1 MKIKIGAIKIQDG
14 KLYEC
19 EVQSIEERQTKFGES
34 IFVNIQTPFG
44 LANYIINP
52 NDLRKMRT
60 LISCFI
66 ENIDL
71 LPDDEEVDINN
82 FVGKK
87 LACTLAVN
95 SEGYLRIQSIHPISK
110 LQESVPDN
118 PFSDEEGA
126 LKQQIEKIKEVD
138 GDAFDPFAD

>member
-1 MKIKIGAIKIQDG
+1 MKIKIGSIKIQDG

-44 LANYIINP
+44 LANYIMGV

-60 LISCFI
+60 FISCFI

-71 LPDDEEVDINN
+71 LPDDEEVDIGK
-82 FVGKK
+82 FVGQKSLARLRQTAKDTCVYKRYSLLPNLPKSKPKTRLRVKPKK
-87 LACTLAVN
+87 HLN
-95 SEGYLRIQSIHPISK
+95 
-110 LQESVPDN
+110 N
-118 PFSDEEGA
+118 
-126 LKQQIEKIKEVD
+126 
-138 GDAFDPFAD
+138 

>member
-44 LANYIINP
+44 LANYIMGV

-60 LISCFI
+60 FISCFI

-71 LPDDEEVDINN
+71 LPDDEEVDIGK
-82 FVGKK
+82 FVGQKI
-87 LACTLAVN
+87 ACTLATN
-95 SEGYLRIQSIHPISK
+95 SEGYLRIQAIFPASK
-110 LQESVPDN
+110 LAEVEAEN
-118 PFSDEEGA
+118 PFENENKKA
-126 LKQQIEKIKEVD
+126 FEQLKKED

>member
-1 MKIKIGAIKIQDG
+1 MKIKIGSIKIQDG

-44 LANYIINP
+44 LANYIMGV

-60 LISCFI
+60 FISCFI

-71 LPDDEEVDINN
+71 LPDDEEVDIGK
-82 FVGKK
+82 FVGQKI
-87 LACTLAVN
+87 ACTLATN
-95 SEGYLRIQSIHPISK
+95 SEGYLRIQAIFPASK
-110 LQESVPDN
+110 LAEVEAEN
-118 PFSDEEGA
+118 PFENETKKA
-126 LKQQIEKIKEVD
+126 FEQLKKED

>member
-44 LANYIINP
+44 LANYIMGV

-60 LISCFI
+60 FISCFI

-71 LPDDEEVDINN
+71 LPDDEEVDIGK
-82 FVGKK
+82 FVGQKI
-87 LACTLAVN
+87 ACTLATN
-95 SEGYLRIQSIHPISK
+95 SEGYLRIQAIFPASK
-110 LQESVPDN
+110 LAEVEAEN
-118 PFSDEEGA
+118 PFESETKKAFEQ
-126 LKQQIEKIKEVD
+126 LKKED
-138 GDAFDPFAD
+138 DDAFDPFAD

>member
-44 LANYIINP
+44 LANYIMGV

-60 LISCFI
+60 FISCFI

-71 LPDDEEVDINN
+71 LPDDEEVDIGK
-82 FVGKK
+82 FVGQKI
-87 LACTLAVN
+87 ACTLATN
-95 SEGYLRIQSIHPISK
+95 SEGYLRIQAIFPASK
-110 LQESVPDN
+110 LAEVEAEN
-118 PFSDEEGA
+118 PFENENKKA
-126 LKQQIEKIKEVD
+126 FEQLKKED
-138 GDAFDPFAD
+138 DDAFDPFAD